1 MKWLLSIFILSIL
14 SLITK
19 LESSCEES
27 KALRD
32 LDASGAHVAIV
43 GSGFVGAAGRLFK
56 RPRGSCLTEVEF
68 ATELRHVFRK
78 LRITLVG
85 RRGCSGLGA
94 AERYVENSLETWNL
108 KRLKST

>member
-27 KALRD
+27 KALRE

-43 GSGFVGAAGRLFK
+43 GSGFVGAAGR
-56 RPRGSCLTEVEF
+56 RPRGSCPTEVEF

-108 KRLKST
+108 KP